1 MKFTDLSQ
9 NAASRSWDF
18 NNDGIADSSEVS
30 PVHVYTAPG
39 TYTAKLTVN
48 DANGTDSKTATIN
61 VLQVTSLS
69 GGSSGGSSHSSG
81 GSSSGV
87 IVKSSEVSNSTGK
100 TNATG
105 TVIQPEN
112 KTQGLEQNTE
122 TTAANV
128 EQTPEQKS
136 TPAKESKRTP
146 GFEIIFGIVGLFS
159 VFLYRRK

>member
-1 MKFTDLSQ
+1 M
-9 NAASRSWDF
+9 A
-18 NNDGIADSSEVS
+18 EV
-30 PVHVYTAPG
+30 
-39 TYTAKLTVN
+39 
-48 DANGTDSKTATIN
+48 
-61 VLQVTSLS
+61 
-69 GGSSGGSSHSSG
+69 SSG

-87 IVKSSEVSNSTGK
+87 IVKNSEVSNSTGK

-105 TVIQPEN
+105 TVIQPKN

-128 EQTPEQKS
+128 EQTPEQKNNTS
-136 TPAKESKRTP
+136 TPAKENKRTP